1 MAAKEHEVLE
11 NYITQHN
18 LKITK
23 QRRAVLEAFL
33 GSEEHVSAEDLYK
46 IVSAKEPKI
55 GLATVYRTLAL
66 LTESGLAAE
75 LDFGD
80 GQKRY
85 ERNYEQGHHDHMI
98 CTECGKIIEFN
109 HPLIEKFQEEVASRN
124 DFTITSHKLDMFG
137 LCSECR

>member
-1 MAAKEHEVLE
+1 MEGKEHEALE

-33 GSEEHVSAEDLYK
+33 GSEEHVSAEELYK
-46 IVSAKEPKI
+46 IVSEKEPKI

-66 LTESGLAAE
+66 LTVSGLAAE

-85 ERNYEQGHHDHMI
+85 EHSFEHEHHDHMI
-98 CTECGKIIEFN
+98 CTQCGKIIEFH
-109 HPLIEKFQEEVASRN
+109 HPLIEKLQEDVAQEHG
-124 DFTITSHKLDMFG
+124 FEMATHKLDMFG
-137 LCSECR
+137 ICKNCR

>member
-1 MAAKEHEVLE
+1 MADNEQEVLE

-33 GSEEHVSAEDLYK
+33 GIEDHISAEDLYK

-55 GLATVYRTLAL
+55 GLATVYRTLSL
-66 LTESGLAAE
+66 LTESGLAEE
-75 LDFGD
+75 LDFGE

-85 ERNYEQGHHDHMI
+85 EHKYLHSHHDHMI
-98 CTECGKIIEFN
+98 CTQCGKILEFQN
-109 HPLIEKFQEEVASRN
+109 PMIEKLQEDVAREHR
-124 DFTITSHKLDMFG
+124 FEMTSHKLDLFG
-137 LCSECR
+137 LCSDCQ

>member
-1 MAAKEHEVLE
+1 MAHREHEVLE
-11 NYITQHN
+11 TYISQHK

-46 IVSAKEPKI
+46 IVSENEPKI

-85 ERNYEQGHHDHMI
+85 EHSLDHRHHDHMI
-98 CTECGKIIEFN
+98 CTQCGKIIEFH
-109 HPLIEKFQEEVASRN
+109 HPMIEKLQEEVAQEHG
-124 DFTITSHKLDMFG
+124 FEMTSHKLDMFG
-137 LCSECR
+137 ICKNCR

>member
-11 NYITQHN
+11 SYITQHN

-85 ERNYEQGHHDHMI
+85 ERNYQQGHHDHMI
-98 CTECGKIIEFN
+98 CTQCGKIIEFHN
-109 HPLIEKFQEEVASRN
+109 SLIEKLQEDVAREHG
-124 DFTITSHKLDMFG
+124 FEMTAHKLDMFG
-137 LCSECR
+137 ICQDCR

>member
-33 GSEEHVSAEDLYK
+33 GSDEHVSAEDLYK
-46 IVSAKEPKI
+46 IVSVKEPKI

-98 CTECGKIIEFN
+98 CTQCGKIIEFHN
-109 HPLIEKFQEEVASRN
+109 SLIEQLQEDVAKEHG
-124 DFTITSHKLDMFG
+124 FEMTTHKLDMFG
-137 LCSECR
+137 ICQDCR

>member
-1 MAAKEHEVLE
+1 MATKEQEALE

-33 GSEEHVSAEDLYK
+33 ASEEHVSAEELYK
-46 IVSAKEPKI
+46 IVAAREPKI

-85 ERNYEQGHHDHMI
+85 EQNLDHRHHDHMI
-98 CTECGKIIEFN
+98 CTQCGKIIEFN
-109 HPLIEKFQEEVASRN
+109 HPLIEKLQEDVAQEHG
-124 DFTITSHKLDMFG
+124 FEMTTHKLDMFG
-137 LCSECR
+137 TCKDCR

>member
-1 MAAKEHEVLE
+1 MVDDEQQVLQK
-11 NYITQHN
+11 YITQHN

-33 GSEEHVSAEDLYK
+33 GIEDHISAEDLYR

-55 GLATVYRTLAL
+55 GLATVYRTLSL

-85 ERNYEQGHHDHMI
+85 EHKYQHSHHDHMI
-98 CTECGKIIEFN
+98 CTQCGKIIEFQN
-109 HPLIEKFQEEVASRN
+109 PMIEKLQEDAAREHR
-124 DFTITSHKLDMFG
+124 FEMTSHKLDLFG
-137 LCSECR
+137 LCSDCQ

>member
-11 NYITQHN
+11 SYITQHN

-85 ERNYEQGHHDHMI
+85 ERNYQQGHHDHMI
-98 CTECGKIIEFN
+98 CTQCGKIIEFHN
-109 HPLIEKFQEEVASRN
+109 SLIEKLQEDVAREHG
-124 DFTITSHKLDMFG
+124 FEMTTHKLDMFG
-137 LCSECR
+137 ICQDCR

>member
-11 NYITQHN
+11 SYITQHN

-33 GSEEHVSAEDLYK
+33 GSKEHVSAEDLYK

-98 CTECGKIIEFN
+98 CTQCGKIIEFHN
-109 HPLIEKFQEEVASRN
+109 SLIEKLQEDVAREHG
-124 DFTITSHKLDMFG
+124 FEMTTHKLDMFG
-137 LCSECR
+137 ICKDCR

>member
-1 MAAKEHEVLE
+1 MAADEHEVLE

-33 GSEEHVSAEDLYK
+33 GSEEHLSAEELYK
-46 IVSAKEPKI
+46 KVSAKEPKI

-85 ERNYEQGHHDHMI
+85 EAQLRTRPPRSHDLYPMRQDHRI
-98 CTECGKIIEFN
+98 PQL
-109 HPLIEKFQEEVASRN
+109 H
-124 DFTITSHKLDMFG
+124 D
-137 LCSECR
+137 

>member
-1 MAAKEHEVLE
+1 MLDFESKGGFMAAKEHEVLE

-33 GSEEHVSAEDLYK
+33 GSDEHVSAEDLYK

-66 LTESGLAAE
+66 LTESGLPPSWISATA
-75 LDFGD
+75 
-80 GQKRY
+80 RSAT
-85 ERNYEQGHHDHMI
+85 NAI
-98 CTECGKIIEFN
+98 T
-109 HPLIEKFQEEVASRN
+109 SRAT
-124 DFTITSHKLDMFG
+124 TIT
-137 LCSECR
+137 

>member
-1 MAAKEHEVLE
+1 MPAKEHEVLE

-33 GSEEHVSAEDLYK
+33 GSEEHVSAEELYK

-85 ERNYEQGHHDHMI
+85 ELNFEHEHHDHMI
-98 CTECGKIIEFN
+98 CTQCGKIIEFN
-109 HPLIEKFQEEVASRN
+109 HPLIEKLQEDVAQEHG
-124 DFTITSHKLDMFG
+124 FEMTAHKLDMFG
-137 LCSECR
+137 ICKNCR